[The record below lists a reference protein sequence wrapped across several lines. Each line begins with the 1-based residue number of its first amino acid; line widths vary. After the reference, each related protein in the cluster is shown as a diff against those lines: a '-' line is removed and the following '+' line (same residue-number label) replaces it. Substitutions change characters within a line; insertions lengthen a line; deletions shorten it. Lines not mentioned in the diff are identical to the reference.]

1 MPEYAARKAMKLSK
15 LSLLFS
21 ATLLLIV
28 GINGSI
34 SILVLNAFNRAQ
46 AEQDH
51 RLEAL
56 RHVDDL
62 RREMDTLSG
71 LVRSYV
77 VTCESRYLTYYYA
90 ILAIREG
97 DQPPV
102 TDAEPATFWSRVIA
116 GTTPYDPRSER
127 PPESVWARMRALGF
141 EEAELSA
148 LERVRLEAEAI
159 KALEQVAFAAA
170 QGLYDPVARSFVA
183 AGKPDQALAIRLVH
197 GQAYSVH
204 RARSAIAIAALKEQV
219 DRRTGSQVTDA
230 RHRLR
235 NWIVAAIIGMTA
247 TVLLALRGVRSVRQK
262 VLRPIEDRC
271 AVTDQL
277 ARGQYVVRLTGEDEV
292 QEIQTLRTTFNSM
305 ADAIERDIDERESIG
320 RELQEA
326 RARAEAATQAKSLFL
341 ANMSHEIR
349 TPLNAVIGMADLLL
363 RSRLPPRQRDYA
375 SKIRISG
382 RALLDTLNDILDFS
396 KIEAGRLELER
407 IPFRLEDLV
416 ANAFVLVERAA
427 LEKGVELLFESRR
440 DSAALLASGFTG
452 DPLRIGQ
459 VLGNLLSNA
468 VKFTPAG
475 HVSLRI
481 ERQPATDGRER
492 VRFSVEDTGIGLRS
506 DQIEHLFDDFV
517 QADGA
522 TTRRYGGTG
531 LGLAIVRRLVEAMDG
546 TIRVKSAPGQGSR
559 FIVEIPLSRDD
570 DDGSAPAEAL
580 PALRVLVAD
589 DYPEARLALIDVLQ
603 LAGLDDVEAVSCG
616 SELFDCLAGA
626 RREGRAYDLLF
637 LDWTLPDS
645 NGGEV
650 LRRLAAEPELAP
662 RHVALMALPRT
673 LDEEMPDTHPSV
685 LHFCDKPLLPG
696 ALQRLCDEI
705 LGRAPLPPA
714 KDEVAIGALDGMRV
728 LLVEDNSTSRDVAV
742 ALLGRWGV
750 EVDSAADGADALGQ
764 LAALAPA
771 HYDLV
776 FMDLQMPGMDG
787 YEAITRIRA
796 QPALAALPVYALSA
810 HSSRGVLERCR
821 ELGMN
826 GCLDKPYDLAELFTV
841 LRRHYKGASAPAT
854 MPQLPAGAST
864 LAGLEGIPGLDPD
877 CAINDTG
884 ISPTLYPRLLAKF
897 RDQFAGGPQG
907 LRADVDARAWGAVVP
922 FAHTLKGRAGLLG
935 MSEIAAI
942 AGRLEAAAR
951 AGDAARAQRALQA
964 LEAGLRPIVEGLDR
978 VLPRR
983 GEGSV

>member
-1 MPEYAARKAMKLSK
+1 M
-15 LSLLFS
+15 
-21 ATLLLIV
+21 
-28 GINGSI
+28 
-34 SILVLNAFNRAQ
+34 
-46 AEQDH
+46 
-51 RLEAL
+51 
-56 RHVDDL
+56 
-62 RREMDTLSG
+62 
-71 LVRSYV
+71 
-77 VTCESRYLTYYYA
+77 
-90 ILAIREG
+90 
-97 DQPPV
+97 
-102 TDAEPATFWSRVIA
+102 
-116 GTTPYDPRSER
+116 
-127 PPESVWARMRALGF
+127 
-141 EEAELSA
+141 
-148 LERVRLEAEAI
+148 
-159 KALEQVAFAAA
+159 
-170 QGLYDPVARSFVA
+170 
-183 AGKPDQALAIRLVH
+183 
-197 GQAYSVH
+197 
-204 RARSAIAIAALKEQV
+204 
-219 DRRTGSQVTDA
+219 
-230 RHRLR
+230 
-235 NWIVAAIIGMTA
+235 
-247 TVLLALRGVRSVRQK
+247 
-262 VLRPIEDRC
+262 
-271 AVTDQL
+271 
-277 ARGQYVVRLTGEDEV
+277 RLTGEDEV

-305 ADAIERDIDERESIG
+305 ADAIERDIGERESIG

-427 LEKGVELLFESRR
+427 LEKGVELLFEARR
-440 DSAALLASGFTG
+440 DSADLLASGFTG

-481 ERQPATDGRER
+481 ERLAGDAGRER
-492 VRFSVEDTGIGLRS
+492 VRFSVEDTGIGLRP

-531 LGLAIVRRLVEAMDG
+531 LGLAIVRRLVAAMDG
-546 TIRVKSAPGQGSR
+546 TIRVKSALGQGSS
-559 FIVEIPLSRDD
+559 FIVEIPLARDA
-570 DDGSAPAEAL
+570 GARHAPAEPL

-589 DYPEARLALIDVLQ
+589 DYPEARLALIDILQ
-603 LAGLDDVEAVSCG
+603 LGGIDDVEAVSCG

-626 RREGRAYDLLF
+626 RQESRGYDLLF

-650 LRRLAAEPELAP
+650 LRRLAAEPGLAP

-673 LDEEMPDTHPSV
+673 LDEEMPETHPSV

-696 ALQRLCDEI
+696 ALRRLCDEI

-750 EVDSAADGADALGQ
+750 EVDSAADGADALSQ
-764 LAALAPA
+764 LAAQAPG

-796 QPALAALPVYALSA
+796 QPALAELPVYALSA
-810 HSSRGVLERCR
+810 HGSRSVLERCR

-826 GCLDKPYDLAELFTV
+826 GCLDKPYDLAELFAV
-841 LRRHYKGASAPAT
+841 LRRHYRGRSAPES
-854 MPQLPAGAST
+854 LPPSPPGTAT

-897 RDQFAGGPQG
+897 RDQFADGPQG
-907 LRADVDARAWGAVVP
+907 LRADVDARAWAAVVP

-978 VLPRR
+978 VLPR
-983 GEGSV
+983 GEAGRV